1 MRFCF
6 WRAEAGGG
14 SVTQHYIF
22 MLARTNVNPLG

>member
-14 SVTQHYIF
+14 SVTWHHIF
-22 MLARTNVNPLG
+22 TLARTKANPL